1 MEHLTGLQT
10 YVSELQ
16 EQISTLEATVQKLS
30 SRLDESNLN
39 FKYETLIKTY
49 NEAEIENTAL
59 KGQLEKSDSEL
70 KRLKL
75 EHVRIDGENKRLTQ
89 QLQDAATAL
98 GQSPR
103 QESMRRSL
111 PRSAKPQRDV
121 YLMTLSN

>member
-1 MEHLTGLQT
+1 MEHLTGLQA

-59 KGQLEKSDSEL
+59 KGQLEKL
-70 KRLKL
+70 KTEQKQILT
-75 EHVRIDGENKRLTQ
+75 ENNRLTQ
-89 QLQDAATAL
+89 QLQERQDRVEIVRRS
-98 GQSPR
+98 SPR
-103 QESMRRSL
+103 TGRS
-111 PRSAKPQRDV
+111 PRDI
-121 YLMTLSN
+121 YLLNLQ